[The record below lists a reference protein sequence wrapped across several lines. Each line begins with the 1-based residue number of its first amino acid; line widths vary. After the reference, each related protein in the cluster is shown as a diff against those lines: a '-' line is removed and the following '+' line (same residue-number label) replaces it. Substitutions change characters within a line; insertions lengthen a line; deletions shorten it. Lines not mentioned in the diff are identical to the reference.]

1 MNKIFSFCL
10 LAALVF
16 SCKKK
21 DDAESGNPCVGAVE
35 TPEFLVK
42 CFDDR
47 GVPETLCAV
56 EFTGD
61 FELNEYSKTFQHQYC
76 EPIGTTIRYK
86 NEKGEIREMTIIKK
100 MYQKSNA
107 IYNSAVRC
115 PEDSTKFVGY
125 CIDFERLDIWI
136 KSDQG
141 NLDITLSVHTKPDLR
156 NPGPDRVGD
165 FLEISRKLENK
176 LVSVVSFVIDKRT
189 LSYEE
194 EPLQVHLDKIELMGR
209 VFEDVITNDV
219 SLFPNP
225 KLFKYYIN
233 AAAGLIGFVD
243 SDGVLWVIEE

>member
-21 DDAESGNPCVGAVE
+21 DDTESGNPCVGAVE
-35 TPEFLVK
+35 TPDFLVK

-47 GVPETLCAV
+47 GLPETLCAV

-61 FELNEYSKTFQHQYC
+61 FELNDYSKTFQHQYC
-76 EPIGTTIRYK
+76 EPIGKIIRYK
-86 NEKGEIREMTIIKK
+86 NAKGEILEMTIINK
-100 MYQKSNA
+100 MYEKSNA
-107 IYNSAVRC
+107 IYSAAFRC
-115 PEDSTKFVGY
+115 PEDSSKFIGY
-125 CIDFERLDIWI
+125 CIDFERLEIWM
-136 KSDQG
+136 KSDQS
-141 NLDITLSVHTKPDLR
+141 NLYITLGVHTKPDLR
-156 NPGPDRVGD
+156 EPGPDRVGD
-165 FLEISRKLENK
+165 FLEIRRNLGNN
-176 LVSVVSFVIDKRT
+176 LVSVVPFVIDRRT

-194 EPLQVHLDKIELMGR
+194 EPFQVRLDKIELMDR
-209 VFEDVITNDV
+209 VFADVITNDV

-225 KLFKYYIN
+225 KPYKYYIN